1 MCEAFEKLA
10 EKVADERAEQVTNK
24 YIKAIM
30 KSAKCSLEEA
40 LDMLKL
46 QGKSA
51 QCMRKCLKSNNIT
64 VGVAA
69 SAFSL

>member
-40 LDMLKL
+40 LI
-46 QGKSA
+46 
-51 QCMRKCLKSNNIT
+51 CLNYRERAYN
-64 VGVAA
+64 VCENA
-69 SAFSL
+69 